1 MTMLSHEF
9 VAAEAVAKPLAAR
22 LEDLRAA
29 QMPVVPGMPHPPRQR
44 REYLMAL
51 AEAYEAGELVLS
63 TDPRA

>member
-9 VAAEAVAKPLAAR
+9 AAAEAVAKPLAAR

-44 REYLMAL
+44 R
-51 AEAYEAGELVLS
+51 GTPS
-63 TDPRA
+63 

>member
-1 MTMLSHEF
+1 MTMLSREF
-9 VAAEAVAKPLAAR
+9 VAAEAVNQPLAAR
-22 LEDLRAA
+22 LEELRAA

-51 AEAYEAGELVLS
+51 AAAYEAGDLVLA